1 MKSAANYREAAY
13 GNGSDREMRVFM
25 LKIQRKFLVVF
36 LLMAL
41 STGCSKPAPR
51 FDGAYIDMSLTEFQ
65 NLYSDLSQPQAIQ
78 DENGNALLVF
88 QRPARD
94 NFKKRQYYVQNEK
107 LIGIVILFTTTTEF
121 ESVLNEFIESNGKPS
136 KNLSVMGSRVAIWE
150 QGKNFINITSGTSQT
165 RVQLPTGGSETLE
178 PKEIILILGRK

>member
-1 MKSAANYREAAY
+1 
-13 GNGSDREMRVFM
+13 M
-25 LKIQRKFLVVF
+25 LKIHRGFLAFLFMVV
-36 LLMAL
+36 

-65 NLYSDLSQPQAIQ
+65 NLYSDLSQPQEIR

-88 QRPARD
+88 QRPARE
-94 NFKKRQYYVQNEK
+94 NLKRRQYYVQNEK
-107 LIGIVILFTTTTEF
+107 LIRIVILFAATTEF
-121 ESVLNEFIESNGKPS
+121 ESVLNEFIESNGQPS

-150 QGKNFINITSGTSQT
+150 QGKNFINITSGTSPT

-178 PKEIILILGRK
+178 PKQIMLILGRK

>member
-1 MKSAANYREAAY
+1 
-13 GNGSDREMRVFM
+13 M
-25 LKIQRKFLVVF
+25 LKIHKGFLAF
-36 LLMAL
+36 LFVAS

-65 NLYSDLSQPQAIQ
+65 NLYSDLSQPQEIR

-88 QRPARD
+88 QRPARES
-94 NFKKRQYYVQNEK
+94 FKKRQYYVQNER
-107 LIGIVILFTTTTEF
+107 LIGIVILFATTTEF
-121 ESVLNEFIESNGKPS
+121 ESVLNEFIESNGQPS
-136 KNLSVMGSRVAIWE
+136 QNLSVMGSRAAIWE

-178 PKEIILILGRK
+178 PKEIMLILGRA